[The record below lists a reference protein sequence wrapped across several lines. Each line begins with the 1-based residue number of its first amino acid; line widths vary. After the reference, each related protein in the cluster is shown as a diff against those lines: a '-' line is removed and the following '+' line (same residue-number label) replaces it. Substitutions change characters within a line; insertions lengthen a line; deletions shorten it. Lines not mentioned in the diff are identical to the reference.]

1 MGLDNPLRID
11 FFGNKIESIRS
22 FNPISQISMKNFNK
36 VLLSSSLES
45 PRSKKYNQNFT
56 ENYRNLFG
64 PSASDQLFIH
74 KLKNDIRADGIE
86 NWLPLFYSDNL
97 SIIDFFDIK

>member
-1 MGLDNPLRID
+1 
-11 FFGNKIESIRS
+11 
-22 FNPISQISMKNFNK
+22 MKNFNN
-36 VLLSSSLES
+36 VLLSASLES

-86 NWLPLFYSDNL
+86 NWLPLFYSNNL
-97 SIIDFFDIK
+97 CSIIDFFLI